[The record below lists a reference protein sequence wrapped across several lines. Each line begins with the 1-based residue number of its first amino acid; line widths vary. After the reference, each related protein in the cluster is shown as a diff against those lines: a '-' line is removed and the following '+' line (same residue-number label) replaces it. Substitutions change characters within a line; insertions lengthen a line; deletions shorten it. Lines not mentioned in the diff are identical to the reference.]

1 MSQEVHTV
9 SKHLLTEP
17 FERPALS
24 CHLCGSVRVNALFS
38 ESRQGRVYTS
48 YHCPACDLYQTL
60 GEVEPVSPD
69 YIDLEEGDLDPAHRF
84 LQTAH
89 KLPAF
94 VQWQALV
101 LNHLKNPLEK
111 STVLDIGCGI
121 GGFLDFARS
130 LKLTTYG
137 FDASKAHAKEA
148 QSQHPSVRHAISLQ
162 GYFQTLGAQPHIDLV
177 TLWDVFEH
185 VRDPAK
191 FLADIHDVL
200 KASNGTLFISVP
212 SGAMNPTKVRI
223 ARARKRPVGLIPWE
237 HVFYYTPKSLR
248 RVIEEA
254 GFDVLELGGVQPYVR
269 QPLTM
274 HEALRRTVHHTLRN
288 TSYALQ
294 LYVLA
299 RPRQIP

>member
-1 MSQEVHTV
+1 MSQEVHAV
-9 SKHLLTEP
+9 SKPLPADSLG
-17 FERPALS
+17 RPALS
-24 CHLCGSVRVNALFS
+24 CHLCGNVRVDALFS
-38 ESRQGRVYTS
+38 EGRQGRVYTS

-69 YIDLEEGDLDPAHRF
+69 YIDLVEEDLDPAHRF

-94 VQWQALV
+94 LQWRALV
-101 LNHLKNPLEK
+101 TNHLKNPLEK

-130 LKLTTYG
+130 LDLTTFG

-148 QSQHPSVRHAISLQ
+148 QSQHSSVRHAISSA
-162 GYFQTLGAQPHIDLV
+162 GYFQALGFRPQIDLV

-200 KASNGTLFISVP
+200 RTSNGTLFISVP

-248 RVIEEA
+248 RVTEEA
-254 GFDVLELGGVQPYVR
+254 GFDVLDLGGVQPYIR

-274 HEALRRTVHHTLRN
+274 HEALRRTAHHALRN
-288 TSYALQ
+288 TSHALQ
-294 LYVLA
+294 IYVLA
-299 RPRQIP
+299 RPRQTP